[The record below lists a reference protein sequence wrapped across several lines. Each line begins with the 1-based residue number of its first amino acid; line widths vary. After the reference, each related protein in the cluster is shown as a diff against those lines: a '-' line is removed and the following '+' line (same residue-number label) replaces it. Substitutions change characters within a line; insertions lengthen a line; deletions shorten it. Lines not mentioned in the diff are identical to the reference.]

1 MYRAP
6 AAEQWRTQRDSP
18 APLLFFFLLFLLRFG
33 SSPGAVSGPRFDSRA
48 CGRRVRGRVGHDGF
62 GDRRGNGVRMGRG
75 FALGGSFLPLFV
87 TIVTRTFSR
96 VRAARRNLAGV
107 IAAQTVGHV
116 VVDRTGVGHLLGDA
130 EFLQF
135 LDDLARLYFQLSR
148 QFIDSNLTHSQV
160 IFYLPALTALPVKP
174 CRRTLLAN

>member
-1 MYRAP
+1 MYRAA
-6 AAEQWRTQRDSP
+6 AAEQRRTQRDGP
-18 APLLFFFLLFLLRFG
+18 APLLFFFPLFLLRLG
-33 SSPGAVSGPRFDSRA
+33 SDPGTVRGLRFDSRSG
-48 CGRRVRGRVGHDGF
+48 GRRVRGRVGHDSF
-62 GDRRGNGVRMGRG
+62 GNRRGNRFRVARE
-75 FALGGSFLPLFV
+75 FALGGRFLPLFV
-87 TIVTRTFSR
+87 AIVTRTFSR
-96 VRAARRNLAGV
+96 VRAACRNLAGV

-160 IFYLPALTALPVKP
+160 IIYLPALTALPVKP